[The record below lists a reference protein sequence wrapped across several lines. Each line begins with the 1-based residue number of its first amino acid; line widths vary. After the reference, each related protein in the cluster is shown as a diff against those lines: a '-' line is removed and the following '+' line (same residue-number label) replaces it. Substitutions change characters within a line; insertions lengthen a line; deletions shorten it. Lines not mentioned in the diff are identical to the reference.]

1 MLNFN
6 FAIPWTVV
14 MVVVWIAVVAIG
26 IIVEAQTSELVSIWF
41 AVAGAVAVV
50 CALAGLSI
58 PVQVAVFAGLT
69 LLLVIC
75 TRPLVKKL
83 TKNTEVKTNA
93 DKLIGMIGTITKGIE
108 PDDRGSVK
116 VEYQE
121 WTAISKNNQPI
132 SEGTKVVVKEIIGN
146 KLVVE
151 CIKEIEIK

>member
-6 FAIPWTVV
+6 INIPWNVV
-14 MVVVWIAVVAIG
+14 MIVVWIAVIAIG

-41 AVAGAVAVV
+41 AISGAVAIV
-50 CALAGLSI
+50 CAIAQLSI
-58 PVQVAVFAGLT
+58 PIQIAVFSILT
-69 LLLVIC
+69 LLLVIG

-93 DKLIGMIGTITKGIE
+93 DKLVGMVGVITKSVE
-108 PDDRGSVK
+108 PGERGSVK

-121 WTAISKNNQPI
+121 WTAVSKNNQAFL
-132 SEGTKVVVKEIIGN
+132 EGTKVVISEIIGN

-151 CIKEIEIK
+151 SIEEIEIK

>member
-6 FAIPWTVV
+6 INIPWNVV
-14 MVVVWIAVVAIG
+14 MIVVWIAVIAIG

-41 AVAGAVAVV
+41 AISGAVAIV
-50 CALAGLSI
+50 CAIAQLSI
-58 PVQVAVFAGLT
+58 PIQIAVFSILT

-83 TKNTEVKTNA
+83 TKNTEFKTNA
-93 DKLIGMIGTITKGIE
+93 DKLVGMVGVITKSVE
-108 PDDRGSVK
+108 PGERGSVK

-121 WTAISKNNQPI
+121 WTAVSKNNQ
-132 SEGTKVVVKEIIGN
+132 SFLEGTKVVISEIIGN

-151 CIKEIEIK
+151 SIEEIEIK

>member
-6 FAIPWTVV
+6 INIPWNVV
-14 MVVVWIAVVAIG
+14 MIVVWIAVIAIG

-41 AVAGAVAVV
+41 AISGAVAIV
-50 CALAGLSI
+50 CAIAELSI
-58 PVQVAVFAGLT
+58 PIQIAVFSILT
-69 LLLVIC
+69 LLLVIG

-93 DKLIGMIGTITKGIE
+93 DKLVGMVGVITKSVE
-108 PDDRGSVK
+108 PGERGSVK

-121 WTAISKNNQPI
+121 WTAVSKNNQAFL
-132 SEGTKVVVKEIIGN
+132 EGTKVVISEIIGN

-151 CIKEIEIK
+151 SIEEIEIK